1 MLTQEFDVEVG
12 VEHMAKQIIVKM
24 ELIVGMH
31 KAIIGMLRR
40 HNKRKRRPMHCGKG
54 YMCFQVFVIGKDMAK
69 MKKLGKKKALE
80 AS

>member
-12 VEHMAKQIIVKM
+12 VEHMAKQIIAKM

-31 KAIIGMLRR
+31 KAIIWMLGR

-54 YMCFQVFVIGKDMAK
+54 DMCFQVLL
-69 MKKLGKKKALE
+69 LGRIWQR
-80 AS
+80 